1 VRLTERDF
9 RRLAHQ
15 STGTVEAYDY
25 LLRGREQLIRH
36 TRECNTRAVELFEKT
51 IELDPNYAIAYGH
64 LAEAHLQQLQLGW
77 IASAEQTLERAL
89 ESADRAVALDN
100 DLGLGH
106 GVRGQIYL
114 WQKKFDEAIVEGEK
128 RIALDPSDAEGI
140 ATLAM
145 TNVFSGV
152 PERALELIATA
163 MRLDPHYPFWHLHIM
178 GMSYMALENYSEA
191 IAVQR
196 RAIVRNPDSM
206 PLHMVL
212 AACLALAGEQEA
224 AEKEL
229 AESKRLNPELS
240 IAFVS
245 EQVPYRRSEDRDRW
259 LAGLRKAGLEA

>member
-1 VRLTERDF
+1 
-9 RRLAHQ
+9 
-15 STGTVEAYDY
+15 
-25 LLRGREQLIRH
+25 
-36 TRECNTRAVELFEKT
+36 
-51 IELDPNYAIAYGH
+51 
-64 LAEAHLQQLQLGW
+64 
-77 IASAEQTLERAL
+77 
-89 ESADRAVALDN
+89 
-100 DLGLGH
+100 
-106 GVRGQIYL
+106 
-114 WQKKFDEAIVEGEK
+114 
-128 RIALDPSDAEGI
+128 
-140 ATLAM
+140 
-145 TNVFSGV
+145 
-152 PERALELIATA
+152 

-212 AACLALAGEQEA
+212 AACLALAGEQES